1 MTQREKDLEL
11 EEKRWLREKQLL
23 EREQQLKE
31 DKKSFRKKFHKKIP
45 TSKWLIYFLFINCTL
60 IELFTGWVT
69 IKSLQLAAMTYILPD
84 FTPLVTLIGAV
95 VSEVIGFG
103 VYSLKS
109 AKENTTGGIVY
120 ETAMMN
126 IKTSN
131 NMANI
136 PIDPNGVGWPLDS
149 EIIFIISESFFCFYI
164 VFFLKKWYNNYK
176 RESFLRCFAKLNW
189 FFQKN
194 MI

>member
-1 MTQREKDLEL
+1 MAQREKDLEL

-23 EREQQLKE
+23 EREQQLRE

-69 IKSLQLAAMTYILPD
+69 IKSLQLAAVTYIIPD

-109 AKENTTGGIVY
+109 TKENTAGGIVY

-126 IKTSN
+126 IKTPN
-131 NMANI
+131 NMANT
-136 PIDPNGVGWPLDS
+136 PIDPNGVG
-149 EIIFIISESFFCFYI
+149 
-164 VFFLKKWYNNYK
+164 
-176 RESFLRCFAKLNW
+176 
-189 FFQKN
+189 
-194 MI
+194 